1 MRSAAPFRMVG
12 TLALIGVSIACDSGR
27 ADDAPRALPLLRLE
41 ARDFTFSAP
50 SRSTVGLTR
59 VRLVN
64 HGPSWHEA
72 LVTRLP
78 EGVTPEAYLE
88 EARAGKAFPVG
99 ARDMGG
105 PGKVAAGDSSE
116 VVLALEPG
124 RYAIVCWADD
134 HVKAGM
140 LSAVIISVGDSAV
153 ANDKTGG
160 ANTSADVAI
169 EASGAPTPTG
179 DVRLEEFKIVHDS
192 GTYRRGANVLRVR
205 NTGQRP
211 HDLTFYRLADG
222 KSARDFGVW
231 YATREGPAPAVPVG
245 GIVTLAPGRE
255 GLVELDL
262 PPGRYFAGCGTPEDG
277 PNGVTLHIRMGMVE
291 VFEIK

>member
-1 MRSAAPFRMVG
+1 MRRAVPFRTFGSV
-12 TLALIGVSIACDSGR
+12 ALIGVSIACDPGR
-27 ADDAPRALPLLRLE
+27 ANDAPRALPVLRLE

-50 SRSTVGLTR
+50 SHSTGGLTR

-64 HGPSWHEA
+64 NGPSWHEA

-78 EGVTPEAYLE
+78 EGVTPEAYLD

-99 ARDMGG
+99 AQDMGG

-134 HVKAGM
+134 HVKSGM
-140 LSAVIISVGDSAV
+140 LSAVVISVGDSAV
-153 ANDKTGG
+153 ANNETGG
-160 ANTSADVAI
+160 ATTSASIAS
-169 EASGAPTPTG
+169 EASGAPAPTG
-179 DVRLEEFKIVHDS
+179 EVRLEDFRIVHDS
-192 GTYRRGANVLRVR
+192 GAYRAGANVLRVR

-222 KSARDFGVW
+222 KSASDFGVW

-255 GLVELDL
+255 GLVELNL

-277 PNGVTLHIRMGMVE
+277 PNGVTLHIQMGMVE